1 MTAAHRNGE
10 ATGQAGTG
18 RMLTDDPMNVVLWIA
33 SDRFV
38 LRYQSLGAQPLEVSV
53 EFIP

>member
-18 RMLTDDPMNVVLWIA
+18 RVLMDDPMNVVLWIA
-33 SDRFV
+33 GDRFV
-38 LRYQSLGAQPLEVSV
+38 LRYQGLGAGPLEVSV
-53 EFIP
+53 EFFP